1 MAFEGVKEIKHTHDS
16 KMVNALIAVGWE
28 LLGMTPGTT
37 EEGHPWPLY
46 TLSWKGELPAPTV
59 RQDW

>member
-46 TLSWKGELPAPTV
+46 TMGWKHDSVAVQV